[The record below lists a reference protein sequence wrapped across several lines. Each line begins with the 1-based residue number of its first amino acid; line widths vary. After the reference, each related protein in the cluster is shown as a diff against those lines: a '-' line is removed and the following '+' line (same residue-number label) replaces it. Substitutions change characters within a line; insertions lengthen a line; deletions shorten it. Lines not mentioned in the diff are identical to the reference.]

1 MSIVATIGFWIALFV
16 STYLLQDGIVELA
29 RRNNDDVRSV
39 SSTSCFGAILALE
52 VLFTGLPYVLFKQVF
67 PGTVFAV
74 ILHCAGVILFGL
86 FICKAICQL
95 YRLLFAFG
103 AYVVAVI
110 LTANGTYLS
119 TRLDYMSIISIVLVT
134 SLLAVTARFFIFR
147 HTENEE
153 EEVTESEENEE
164 DFSEDSPEV
173 KFPSWV
179 FTFVL
184 VVVFLFACKFFL
196 SQMGII

>member
-1 MSIVATIGFWIALFV
+1 MSIATAIGFWIALFV

-29 RRNNDDVRSV
+29 RRNNDDTNSV
-39 SSTSCFGAILALE
+39 SSTSCFGIILILE

-67 PGTVFAV
+67 PGTIFAV
-74 ILHCAGVILFGL
+74 ILHCAGVIIFGL

-95 YRLLFAFG
+95 YRFFFAFG

-110 LTANGTYLS
+110 LTANSAYLS
-119 TRLDYMSIISIVLVT
+119 TRLDYMSIISIVLVF
-134 SLLAVTARFFIFR
+134 SLLAVTARFFIFK

-153 EEVTESEENEE
+153 DEVTESEENK
-164 DFSEDSPEV
+164 DNISEDSPEV
-173 KFPSWV
+173 EVPSWV
-179 FTFVL
+179 FTLVL
-184 VVVFLFACKFFL
+184 VVVFLFACIFFL